1 MTTTGTGERAE
12 LLGML
17 AEQRDALLMTVRGL
31 SDESAARRSTVS
43 ELTLG
48 GLVKHVTAVEREWT
62 RTLRGQL
69 FREDTTADD
78 GRASLR
84 MQPGET
90 LVELIDDY
98 RHAARDTERAASE
111 LPSLDV
117 LLRLPEAPWFP
128 PGAEWSARHA
138 LVHLI
143 RETAQHSGHAD
154 IIRESIDGAN
164 TTRQLGAEWGFA

>member
-1 MTTTGTGERAE
+1 MATGADERTE

-17 AEQRDALLMTVRGL
+17 AEQRDALLITVRGL

-43 ELTLG
+43 ELTLA

-62 RTLRGQL
+62 GTLRGQL
-69 FREDTTADD
+69 FRDDRAADD

-98 RHAARDTERAASE
+98 RRAARDTERAATE
-111 LPSLDV
+111 LSSLDV

-128 PGAEWSARHA
+128 PGAEWSARHV

-154 IIRESIDGAN
+154 IIRESIDGAS
-164 TTRQLGAEWGFA
+164 TTRQLSKDFGF